1 MGILKGKTAIV
12 TGGGTGIGLAIAR
25 RFCEEGAVVVI
36 CGRREDRLQAAAA
49 GMTDGLGRVCAVRAD
64 VTVEEDIRRLIAT
77 AEEKTG
83 RLDIVVNN
91 AGVMRF
97 GKLDEVDPAQWEL
110 VQVGFIFH
118 YSWGYDQTNNDFY
131 QVIAKKGQFVTI
143 REIGQ
148 ESVSKGA
155 GYSSMSDF
163 RRPLKDSFIEKAAPM
178 IKKIQFSSGKPF
190 LKMNSYGWCDLWDG
204 REAYNSW
211 YA

>member
-25 RFCEEGAVVVI
+25 RFCEEGAAVVI

-91 AGVMRF
+91 AGVMRW
-97 GKLDEVDPAQWEL
+97 GNSMRSIPPNGSCSSRPMSGDR
-110 VQVGFIFH
+110 GG
-118 YSWGYDQTNNDFY
+118 SWLRRFPPCAGRAEGRSLTSLPL
-131 QVIAKKGQFVTI
+131 
-143 REIGQ
+143 RE
-148 ESVSKGA
+148 SRPSPPRDSTA
-155 GYSSMSDF
+155 CP
-163 RRPLKDSFIEKAAPM
+163 RRPSRPSPRSWRWRRRLIR
-178 IKKIQFSSGKPF
+178 SG
-190 LKMNSYGWCDLWDG
+190 LT
-204 REAYNSW
+204 
-211 YA
+211 